1 LLSSEKGGVGKTFD
15 EKLFTTDELFK
26 KVMLVFNSQ
35 PQRKVVTK
43 LDVCCF
49 NLVKAESVQE
59 SLFETSRERRREV
72 SKALNSINNKW
83 GEWTI
88 YSARMFGRQKK
99 SLTESLLAE

>member
-1 LLSSEKGGVGKTFD
+1 
-15 EKLFTTDELFK
+15 
-26 KVMLVFNSQ
+26 MLVFNMQ

-59 SLFETSRERRREV
+59 SLFETSREREV
-72 SKALNSINNKW
+72 SKVLDNINNKW
-83 GEWTI
+83 GSGQFILHEC
-88 YSARMFGRQKK
+88 SAGKKK